1 MAIEFDVV
9 EMSAAAPAAVAR
21 VTLLLGVRQRFLPR
35 TLVLLKRLHGRGP
48 ADQAGPRL
56 QLYERK
62 RCIMDLKC
70 CYKENHVS
78 NTYLHC

>member
-1 MAIEFDVV
+1 MAIEFGVV
-9 EMSAAAPAAVAR
+9 EMAASAAP
-21 VTLLLGVRQRFLPR
+21 VTLLFGVRQRFLSR
-35 TLVLLKRLHGRGP
+35 ALVLLKRLHGRGP

-56 QLYERK
+56 QLYEK
-62 RCIMDLKC
+62 KIYIMDLKR